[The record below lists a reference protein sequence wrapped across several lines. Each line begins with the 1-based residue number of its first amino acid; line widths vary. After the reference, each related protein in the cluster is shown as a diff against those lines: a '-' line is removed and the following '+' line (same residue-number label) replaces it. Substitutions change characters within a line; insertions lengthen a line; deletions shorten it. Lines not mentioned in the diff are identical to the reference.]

1 MNRMTSPPR
10 DTLLTSQ
17 GSSLPLR
24 VCTIC
29 DGVDA
34 VIRLASWL
42 SHLPANAERV
52 DLELTDAVSWLTTQ
66 SAETFDMLVIAP
78 NAARSEA
85 TPRILRA
92 VLSEMGRRAGMQV
105 VLLPAGARL
114 SLPDLPAVHVLNGP
128 PFPPP
133 STLFRRPEAAE
144 QLPEMPV
151 PSNPRGVARRFA
163 RWFPGRGTQ
172 PAPGGRQTSA
182 GPSGGPLRVI
192 AVQSLCG
199 GAGGTTFAS
208 GLALELAEADP
219 QLSVCVM
226 DLDLQFGSLAAGL
239 ALPHETRVL
248 ETYRNPRAV
257 DGDMFRQSLQH
268 LRPNLTVF
276 SAPPEILP
284 LDAVSGA
291 DLQYLLGLARD
302 SADLLILDLP
312 GSVTDWTEAAYL
324 AADRI
329 CLIARLDVRSAGNLK
344 RLRSLVSAQVLP
356 PEKICPV
363 VNFRPQR
370 PPREWA
376 ARIHSLETGMGLPV
390 HLQLPD
396 GGQAVGEAA
405 DSGIALI
412 QAEPASALRLALQ
425 AYAGEI
431 AALVPKQQRLQGSG
445 F

>member
-1 MNRMTSPPR
+1 MNRMTSPSR
-10 DTLLTSQ
+10 DSLLTSA

-42 SHLPANAERV
+42 AHLPANAERV
-52 DLELTDAVSWLTTQ
+52 DLELTDAVSWLTSQ

-78 NAARSEA
+78 NAARSDA

-92 VLSEMGRRAGMQV
+92 VLSEMGSRAAMQV
-105 VLLPAGARL
+105 ILLPAGARL
-114 SLPDLPAVHVLNGP
+114 SLPDLPDVHILNGP
-128 PFPPP
+128 PFPAPSSLTQRREIAEQPP
-133 STLFRRPEAAE
+133 VTPEAVV
-144 QLPEMPV
+144 QSSL
-151 PSNPRGVARRFA
+151 ARRFA
-163 RWFPGRGTQ
+163 GWIPTALRPM
-172 PAPGGRQTSA
+172 APVVRPSSA
-182 GPSGGPLRVI
+182 GPTGGPLRVI
-192 AVQSLCG
+192 AVQPLCG
-199 GAGGTTFAS
+199 GAGGTTFSA
-208 GLALELAEADP
+208 GLAIELAEANP
-219 QLSVCVM
+219 ALTVCLM

-239 ALPHETRVL
+239 ALAHEPRVL

-257 DGDMFRQSLQH
+257 DGDMFRQSLQN
-268 LRPNLTVF
+268 LRPNLSVF
-276 SAPPEILP
+276 SSPPEVLP
-284 LDAVSGA
+284 LDALSGA

-302 SADLLILDLP
+302 SADLVILDLP

-329 CLIARLDVRSAGNLK
+329 CMIARLDVRSAGNLK
-344 RLRSLVSAQVLP
+344 RLRSLVSPQVLP
-356 PEKICPV
+356 NEKLCPV
-363 VNFRPQR
+363 VNFRPKR

-376 ARIHSLETGMGLPV
+376 ARIHSLESGMGLPV

-396 GGQAVGEAA
+396 GGPVVSEAA

-412 QAEPASALRLALQ
+412 QADPSSPLRLALQ
-425 AYAGEI
+425 AYAGEV

>member
-1 MNRMTSPPR
+1 MNRMTSPSK
-10 DTLLTSQ
+10 DSLLTAQ

-42 SHLPANAERV
+42 AHLPATAERV

-78 NAARSEA
+78 NAARSDA

-92 VLSEMGRRAGMQV
+92 VLSEMGRRAATQV
-105 VLLPAGARL
+105 IFLPAGARL
-114 SLPDLPAVHVLNGP
+114 SLPDLPDVHVLNGP

-133 STLFRRPEAAE
+133 SALSRRADVAELPPEI
-144 QLPEMPV
+144 PT
-151 PSNPRGVARRFA
+151 PSIPRGVARRFA
-163 RWFPGRGTQ
+163 RWLPGSNTQ
-172 PAPGGRQTSA
+172 PLQSGRNSATSH
-182 GPSGGPLRVI
+182 SGSPLRVV

-199 GAGGTTFAS
+199 GAGGTTFAT
-208 GLALELAEADP
+208 GLAVELAEADP
-219 QLSVCVM
+219 RLSVCVM

-239 ALPHETRVL
+239 SLHHEARVL
-248 ETYRNPRAV
+248 ETFRNPRAV

-284 LDAVSGA
+284 LDAISGA

-302 SADLLILDLP
+302 AADLVVLDLP

-324 AADRI
+324 SADRI
-329 CLIARLDVRSAGNLK
+329 FLVARLDVRSAGNLK
-344 RLRSLVSAQVLP
+344 RLRSLVSPQVLP
-356 PEKICPV
+356 PEKLCPV
-363 VNFRPQR
+363 VNFRPPR

-376 ARIHSLETGMGLPV
+376 ARIHSLEAGMGLPV

-396 GGQAVGEAA
+396 GGLTVSEAA
-405 DSGIALI
+405 DSGMALM
-412 QAEPASALRLALQ
+412 QADPASPLRLALQ
-425 AYAGEI
+425 AYATEV
-431 AALVPKQQRLQGSG
+431 AALVPRQQRLQGSG
-445 F
+445 Y